1 MLSAWI
7 HLFLILLKWNHQAL
21 TLVFIIN
28 HDIYYNSAAIS
39 ADYGLGHPK
48 SIKYYLG
55 LSRITARKNWDA
67 DKSAIK
73 NVRFTE

>member
-1 MLSAWI
+1 MLSTWI
-7 HLFLILLKWNHQAL
+7 HLFLILQKWNHQAL
-21 TLVFIIN
+21 TLVFIN
-28 HDIYYNSAAIS
+28 HDIYSNSAAIS

-73 NVRFTE
+73 NARFPE